1 MTALKPII
9 IVDASYF
16 VFHRFYSIARWW
28 KNAHPE
34 EASDSDHPF
43 YLDPRFAEKLE
54 KTFESVLR
62 DIPKKIGIDKNV
74 KPLFLIGK
82 DCKRENI
89 WRNKWHDN
97 YKGTRKSVDGASLYF
112 KRVFEEEWF
121 QKAYPNCSV
130 LEHPHLEADDCIALT
145 VKKILENDIKKEQKS
160 CIYIITSDKDY
171 LQLVEPRV
179 KIFDLE
185 FKNIAEQKS
194 STGNAAKDLFC
205 KIVMGDSSDNIG
217 PVLQKCGP
225 KTAAKCFEDPV
236 YFEERMKKE
245 NAYETFKTNQ
255 ILIDFEYIP
264 EHLQT
269 EFYTSLSILPHCL

>member
-1 MTALKPII
+1 LLETII
-9 IVDASYF
+9 IIDASYF
-16 VFHRFYSIARWW
+16 CFHRFYSIARWW

-34 EASDSDHPF
+34 EETNTDNPP
-43 YLDPRFAEKLE
+43 YLDPRFAEKFE
-54 KTFESVLR
+54 KTFISVLR
-62 DIPKKIGIDKNV
+62 DIPKELGINKNI

-97 YKGTRKSVDGASLYF
+97 YKGNRKSVEGASLYF

-121 QKAYPNCSV
+121 QKAYPNCFI
-130 LEHPHLEADDCIALT
+130 LNHPQLEADDCIALT
-145 VKKILENDIKKEQKS
+145 VKKLLQKNRDKENKY

-179 KIFDLE
+179 KIFDLSY
-185 FKNIAEQKS
+185 KNIAEQKS

-205 KIVMGDSSDNIG
+205 KIVMGDPSDNIG

-225 KTAAKCFEDPV
+225 KTAVKCFEDRI

-245 NAYETFKTNQ
+245 NAYEKFKTNQ
-255 ILIDFEYIP
+255 TLIDFEYIP
-264 EHLQT
+264 ENLQL
-269 EFYTSLSILPHCL
+269 EFNASLPDWIGVL